1 MIELLGV
8 GLKERVSVFEK
19 FSNNYTEKEVVRLQ
33 EYRRELEAEIASC
46 EKYLSS
52 SHITNIVENRETML
66 KSIQKNKSTS
76 YSDKPS
82 IDRLEGELTVY
93 GLS

>member
-1 MIELLGV
+1 MIESLGG
-8 GLKERVSVFEK
+8 GLKERVSVFKK
-19 FSNNYTEKEVVRLQ
+19 FSNDYTEKKVVRLQ

-52 SHITNIVENRETML
+52 SHITNIVDHRETML
-66 KSIQKNKSTS
+66 KSFQRNKSTS

-82 IDRLEGELTVY
+82 IDRLEGERTVF